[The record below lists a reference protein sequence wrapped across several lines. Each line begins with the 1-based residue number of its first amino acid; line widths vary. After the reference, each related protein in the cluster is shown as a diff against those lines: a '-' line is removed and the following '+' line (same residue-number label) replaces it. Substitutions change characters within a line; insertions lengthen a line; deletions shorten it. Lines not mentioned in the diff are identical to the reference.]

1 MADDGRQPR
10 PSKSTASV
18 PALLKQF
25 ILTDMPL
32 AQMVTMVVIIAGD
45 IMFSYTVSWNSIPG
59 SACSYF
65 AGQ

>member
-1 MADDGRQPR
+1 MFSYTVSWNSIPGSACSYFVETIQLHRHA
-10 PSKSTASV
+10 TCTEV
-18 PALLKQF
+18 PL
-25 ILTDMPL
+25 I
-32 AQMVTMVVIIAGD
+32 VIVAGD